1 MSMKPKPPENTLN
14 GAGAFPWSCRPLL
27 RRWNL
32 ENGKATTPRRSP
44 RVADEIRYFVKVIS
58 PRKVSFRRVIASAL
72 AARDSQLY
80 VFANE
85 QGSFDSRLLL
95 PEEIPRERGAEVR
108 GRGVT
113 LIVVASTSKLPVSS
127 SSSLLPH
134 KVAFVSSM
142 RILCF
147 NWKNIYARNFYSAK
161 KILLP
166 NYCVGHSNIFS
177 SCEINCL
184 MFFIVLE
191 SESTLVFF
199 TTEIVLSRIIFL
211 FYSTRMID
219 F

>member
-1 MSMKPKPPENTLN
+1 MFSTRVNDRPHSIGSLLCFWLSWSMSMKPKPPENTLN
-14 GAGAFPWSCRPLL
+14 GAGAFPWSFWPLL

-32 ENGKATTPRRSP
+32 ENGEATTPRRSP
-44 RVADEIRYFVKVIS
+44 RVVDEIRYFVKVIS

-113 LIVVASTSKLPVSS
+113 LIVVASTSRLPVSS

-142 RILCF
+142 PILCF
-147 NWKNIYARNFYSAK
+147 NWK
-161 KILLP
+161 KI
-166 NYCVGHSNIFS
+166 
-177 SCEINCL
+177 
-184 MFFIVLE
+184 
-191 SESTLVFF
+191 STL
-199 TTEIVLSRIIFL
+199 EIFIGQRK
-211 FYSTRMID
+211 FYC
-219 F
+219 